1 MANDSDD
8 NNDAGGVDSAGIFAT
23 NGCDDPIYGYGASK
37 NGCDNLGRGCGDR
50 LWYWCEMQYY

>member
-8 NNDAGGVDSAGIFAT
+8 NNDAGGVDSACIFGT

-50 LWYWCEMQYY
+50 LWYWCEM